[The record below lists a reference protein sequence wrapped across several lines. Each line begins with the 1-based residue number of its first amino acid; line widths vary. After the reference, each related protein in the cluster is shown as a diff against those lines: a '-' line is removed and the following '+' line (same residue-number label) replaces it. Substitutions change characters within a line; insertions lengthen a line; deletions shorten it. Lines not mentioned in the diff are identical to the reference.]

1 LHDRRKMGGWRALGE
16 ARGTFD
22 PGTAGTMSPPH
33 LAAGAQ
39 KLSILIPLYNE
50 AAYIT
55 TLLQRIVDAPLP
67 VGLVLEII
75 VVDDASTDGSPD
87 LVEEFGQ
94 AHPGSVTLIRRPA
107 NAGKGAALRTA
118 IKHATGAFAIVQDA
132 DLEYNPDDYPRL
144 LRPLLENR
152 ADAVYG
158 SRFASSGERR
168 VLYYW
173 HELANRA
180 LTTFCNICSDLN
192 LTDME
197 TCYKAFRM
205 DLLKSIPLRSERFG
219 FEPEITIK
227 LAKRKA
233 RIYEVPISYHGRTYE
248 EGKKIGLKD
257 AFEAFLLIIRFSLT
271 QDLYIDPEQ
280 QILHAFSHTPRFNLW
295 IADTVRPYLG
305 RTVMEIGAG
314 MGNLS
319 RHLAPGRRRYVATD
333 RDTGHLARL
342 QSQLGHRPNVE
353 VHVCDLE
360 RARDFERF
368 REQLD
373 SVVCLNV
380 LEHIADD
387 LQALRNI
394 HSALVTGGQVVIL
407 VPADPNLYGSLD
419 QVLGHRK
426 RYTRSVLKSRLEEA
440 GFVLRHMIDFN
451 HISRPGWFM
460 TGRILK
466 SARISSRAL
475 GAFDRL
481 VWLWRRTDRL
491 LPWGPTSIIAVA
503 QKTPRSATP
512 GSNPEQATRGPIET
526 GGSLLREAVRN

>member
-1 LHDRRKMGGWRALGE
+1 MLSAHS
-16 ARGTFD
+16 T
-22 PGTAGTMSPPH
+22 
-33 LAAGAQ
+33 AGAQ
-39 KLSILIPLYNE
+39 SVSILIPLYNE
-50 AAYIT
+50 AEYIT

-67 VGLVLEII
+67 VGLALEII
-75 VVDDASTDGSPD
+75 VVDDASTDGSAE
-87 LVEEFGQ
+87 LVERFGH

-107 NAGKGAALRTA
+107 NAGKSAALRTA

-132 DLEYNPDDYPRL
+132 DLEYNPQDYPRL

-168 VLYYW
+168 VLYYR

-180 LTTFCNICSDLN
+180 LTTFCNMCSDLN

-257 AFEAFLLIIRFSLT
+257 AFEAFLLIVRFSLT
-271 QDLYIDPEQ
+271 QELYIDSEQ
-280 QILHAFSHTPRFNLW
+280 QILHAFSHTPRFNRW

-305 RTVMEIGAG
+305 CTVMEIGAG

-319 RHLAPGRRRYVATD
+319 RHLASGRGRYVATD
-333 RDTGHLARL
+333 RDSAHLARL

-353 VHVCDLE
+353 IHVCDLE

-380 LEHIADD
+380 LEHISDE

-394 HSALVTGGQVVIL
+394 HSALVTGGLAVIL
-407 VPADPNLYGSLD
+407 VPADPKLYGSLD
-419 QVLGHRK
+419 HVLGHRK
-426 RYTRSVLKSRLEEA
+426 RYTRAGLTRRLEEA

-451 HISRPGWFM
+451 HISRPGWLM

-466 SARISSRAL
+466 SARISNAAL
-475 GAFDRL
+475 GVFDRL

-503 QKTPRSATP
+503 EKPPRSELP
-512 GSNPEQATRGPIET
+512 GSSREQGRTGHMEET
-526 GGSLLREAVRN
+526 GGSLLREALRS